1 MAPGSLRDPV
11 PGLPPAHSHSHS
23 PDHSSR
29 LALDPS
35 PHRRRLLG
43 ALAGAAALAL
53 TACGFQLRQ
62 APTLAFTSLYVGVA
76 EGSLFGN
83 ELKRSLASLGSLQLI
98 TDAKLRQTAQVLLEV
113 LQEQREKT
121 VVGVNAAGQVREF
134 QLRIRVKFKLVTPQ
148 GKALIEETELL
159 QQRDISFNESAVLAK
174 EAEEGLLY
182 RDMQTDIIQQLLRR
196 LAAVRE
202 T

>member
-1 MAPGSLRDPV
+1 ML
-11 PGLPPAHSHSHS
+11 
-23 PDHSSR
+23 
-29 LALDPS
+29 
-35 PHRRRLLG
+35 RRRQVLG
-43 ALAGAAALAL
+43 TLTAISALAL
-53 TACGFQLRQ
+53 GACGFKLRQ

-83 ELKRSLASLGSLQLI
+83 ELKRSLASLGSLQLVS
-98 TDAKLRQTAQVLLEV
+98 DAKLKQAAQVLLEV
-113 LQEQREKT
+113 LLERREKT

-134 QLRIRVKFKLVTPQ
+134 QLRIRVKFRLVTPQ
-148 GKALIEETELL
+148 GKTLIEETELL